1 MKLGE
6 KFIIILVIV
15 LMSTYIAFYI
25 LNDPKTPNAV
35 LNSTIHLGS
44 SNNTTSYSYQIVN
57 TFPHDQDAFT
67 QGLVYEDGFLYEGTG
82 LWGESELRKVDIQTG
97 NVLNDHKLS
106 DKYFGEGI
114 TIFGDRIIQLTWK
127 SNIGFVYDQESFE
140 LLETFDYPTEGWGIT
155 HDGTHLIMS
164 DGSDK
169 IYFLDPETFE
179 VERTI
184 KVTFDEQPIDE
195 LNELEFIYGD
205 IFANVWK
212 TDKIARIDPETGNV
226 TGWIFLD
233 GLLSSDQKTGS
244 EDVLNGIAFD
254 SKNDRIF
261 VTGKKWPKLFE
272 IELVLMRN

>member
-1 MKLGE
+1 MKLAE
-6 KFIIILVIV
+6 KFLIILVIV

-25 LNDPKTPNAV
+25 INDPKTPNAV

-44 SNNTTSYSYQIVN
+44 SNNTSSYSYQIVN
-57 TFPHDQDAFT
+57 TFPHDPDAFT
-67 QGLVYEDGFLYEGTG
+67 QGLVYENGILYEGTG
-82 LWGESELRKVDIQTG
+82 LWGESELRKVDLQNG
-97 NVLNDHKLS
+97 KVLKDHKLS

-127 SNIGFVYDQESFE
+127 SNLGFVYDKDSFE
-140 LLETFDYPTEGWGIT
+140 LLETFDYITEGWGIT

-164 DGSDK
+164 DGTNK
-169 IYFLDPETFE
+169 IYLLDPETFE

-184 KVTFDEQPIDE
+184 KVTFDGKPINE

-233 GLLSSDQKTGS
+233 GLLREDLKTGS
-244 EDVLNGIAFD
+244 VDVLNGIAFD
-254 SKNDRIF
+254 SENDRIF

-272 IELVLMRN
+272 IELILMRN

>member
-6 KFIIILVIV
+6 KFLIILVIV

-44 SNNTTSYSYQIVN
+44 SNNTSSYSYQIVN

-82 LWGESELRKVDIQTG
+82 LWGESELRKVELQTG
-97 NVLNDHKLS
+97 NVLKDHKLS

-127 SNIGFVYDQESFE
+127 SNIGFVYDQDNFE

-155 HDGTHLIMS
+155 HDGIHLIMS

-169 IYFLDPETFE
+169 IYFLDPETFK

-195 LNELEFIYGD
+195 LNELEFVYGD

-233 GLLSSDQKTGS
+233 GLLSSDLKTGS

-254 SKNDRIF
+254 SENDRIF